1 LFISSSSSRL
11 GELLADLV
19 EALDELHHLAEAFL
33 DDLAHAACGGEVRFL
48 RQVADADAGLRP
60 GLALEFL
67 VDAGHDPQQRGLARA
82 VQAEHADL
90 GAGEEAERDVLEDET
105 LGRNDLA
112 HPVHRV
118 NVLRHWIC
126 LRDCRAGNAAR
137 LSGKRRSLESYN
149 PDHDRQSQCRARSQ
163 GRQYRRLWFW

>member
-1 LFISSSSSRL
+1 LFISSSSIGSANFSLISLKRL
-11 GELLADLV
+11 TNCD
-19 EALDELHHLAEAFL
+19 HLAEAFL
-33 DDLAHAACGGEVRFL
+33 DDLAHAAAGVEVGFL
-48 RQVADADAGLRP
+48 RQVADADAGLRA
-60 GLALEFL
+60 GLALDVL

-112 HPVHRV
+112 HPVHCV

-149 PDHDRQSQCRARSQ
+149 PDHDRQSQCRPRSQ